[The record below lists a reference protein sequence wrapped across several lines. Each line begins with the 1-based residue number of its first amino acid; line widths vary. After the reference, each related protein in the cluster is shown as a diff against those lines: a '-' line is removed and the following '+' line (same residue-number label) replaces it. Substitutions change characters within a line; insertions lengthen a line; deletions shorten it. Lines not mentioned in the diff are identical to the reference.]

1 MLTWEAAREKVLNG
15 VGILN
20 AVERPVSATG
30 GLVLAKDLRAP
41 VAMPPFDNSAMD
53 GFAVRAGDVSG
64 AGPDS
69 PKTLEVVGV
78 QPAGRDRGL
87 TLGPGEAVRIMTGAP
102 IPSGADAVV
111 MVEVTSFWDEKLRRA
126 RIPANQQEGKAVQ
139 IYKKVTVGTN
149 IRRAGESVAQ
159 DSVMLTAGHLL
170 HGAEIGLCLSV
181 GIWEARV
188 HPRPRVGVLSTGD
201 ELVQAGKPRGPG
213 EIWDSNRPALLA
225 TLKEL
230 GFPTLD
236 LGQSG
241 DDPAELEQKIHRGV
255 QEADFLLTSGGVS
268 VGDYDLTRE
277 IFERMGSVEW
287 YQVAVKPGKPQL
299 FGTVEDTPVFGL
311 PGNPVSSL
319 VVFDQF
325 VLPGLRKMSGRRDF
339 LPEPFPARLA
349 DRIER
354 KTGRV
359 EFLRVKLT
367 GTEGNREARSTGAQ
381 GSGILS
387 SLTQANGYAILPADQ
402 EVIEAGSLVSC
413 VWRQ

>member
-15 VGILN
+15 VGVLTPC
-20 AVERPVSATG
+20 ELPVQKAI

-41 VAMPPFDNSAMD
+41 EAMPPFDNAAMD
-53 GFAVRAGDVSG
+53 GFAVRTEDVCQ
-64 AGPDS
+64 ADPTS
-69 PKTLEVVGV
+69 PVTLRVVGQ
-78 QPAGRDRGL
+78 QPAGRDRTL
-87 TLGPGEAVRIMTGAP
+87 TVGRGEAVRIMTGAP
-102 IPSGADAVV
+102 VPSGADAVV
-111 MVEVTSFWDEKLRRA
+111 MVETTNFWDEKSRRA
-126 RIPANQQEGKAVQ
+126 RIPANSKEGETVQ
-139 IYKKVTVGTN
+139 VYKEVTPATN
-149 IRRAGESVAQ
+149 IRRAGESVLK
-159 DSVMLTAGHLL
+159 DSVMLTAGHVL

-181 GIWEARV
+181 GIWNVTV

-201 ELVQAGKPRGPG
+201 ELVEPGKPRGPG

-225 TLKEL
+225 TLEEL
-230 GFPTLD
+230 GFPNLD

-241 DDPAELEQKIHRGV
+241 DDPKELEQKIRRGV
-255 QEADFLLTSGGVS
+255 RQADFLLTSGGVS

-277 IFERMGSVEW
+277 IFERMGTVEW

-325 VLPGLRKMSGRRDF
+325 VLPGLKKMAGRRDF

-349 DRIER
+349 DRIHR

-359 EFLRVKLT
+359 EFLRVRLS
-367 GTEGNREARSTGAQ
+367 GNEGNWVAQSTGAQ

-387 SLTQANGYAILPADQ
+387 SLTQADGYAILPADQ
-402 EVIEAGSLVSC
+402 EVLEAGSWVSC
-413 VWRQ
+413 VWRH